1 MLSGER
7 RLCDIA
13 DQYYLV
19 RYILLS
25 HNTIRTG
32 STKGAHSDLLEIRK
46 CIFSFV
52 LFEQKCKKICDE
64 SAFPT
69 DFLAGRQLHLYTIFN
84 GNCQDGCWTP
94 LPRTYI
100 GGQYWI
106 IVYE

>member
-32 STKGAHSDLLEIRK
+32 STQGAHSKFLERIK
-46 CIFSFV
+46 WIFSYV
-52 LFEQKCKKICDE
+52 LFESKCQKICDE
-64 SAFPT
+64 SAFPS
-69 DFLAGRQLHLYTIFN
+69 DIIAGR
-84 GNCQDGCWTP
+84 
-94 LPRTYI
+94 
-100 GGQYWI
+100 
-106 IVYE
+106 